1 MNDFDLSSIPG
12 VSFKDL
18 LGGDEG
24 AFSMDR
30 VEIFLDKVMSA
41 ISDRVSI
48 NPNQLVRVMHKGK
61 VVWMTQE
68 QAVNYLDQGESG
80 SLVNDVQM
88 ALKADLKVIR
98 QELEILL
105 ALATY
110 TVKKFKE
117 QEAISPE
124 EISRIEPSLGRRQ
137 YEINEGVS
145 QTAESEAVL
154 QEKRRRNPMLD
165 EYEDMMGQFLNEKA
179 KGNMDE
185 ALRLARVLA
194 EKKKKYILLS
204 RAIEPDIRTIQYHRL
219 NLQKTKKRILNS
231 QNDICSTRIDALQIE
246 LNDLQSSI
254 NQIKSNTADAAE
266 RGADSASAEINKM
279 NIYDIE
285 ETKKEIEEKATELS
299 SLEKESSIL
308 ERQEQEVDAVISHIA
323 ENILG
328 EADAKIDM
336 EGIKAKQEHKH
347 MSTPKSASEPDDGGG
362 AKKSPAHG
370 MHFKR

>member
-1 MNDFDLSSIPG
+1 MNDFDLSTIPG

-18 LGGDEG
+18 MGGDDG
-24 AFSMDR
+24 AFSMDN
-30 VEIFLDKVMSA
+30 VEVFLDKVMSA
-41 ISDRVSI
+41 ISSRVQI

-68 QAVNYLDQGESG
+68 QAVNYMDQGESG
-80 SLVNDVQM
+80 SLASDVQA
-88 ALKADLKVIR
+88 ALKADLKIIR

-110 TVKKFKE
+110 TVRKYKD
-117 QEAISPE
+117 QEAIQPE
-124 EISRIEPSLGRRQ
+124 EIARIEPSLVRRQ
-137 YEINEGVS
+137 HEISEGVN
-145 QTAESEAVL
+145 QTAQSEALL

-165 EYEDMMGQFLNEKA
+165 EYEEMMGQFLNEKA

-185 ALRLARVLA
+185 ALRLARILA

-219 NLQKTKKRILNS
+219 NLQKTKKRILS
-231 QNDICSTRIDALQIE
+231 TQNDICSTRIDALQSE

-254 NQIKSNTADAAE
+254 NQVKSNTADAEE
-266 RGADSASAEINKM
+266 RGMDSASAEISKLRL
-279 NIYDIE
+279 YDVE
-285 ETKKEIEEKATELS
+285 GAQKEIEQKATELS

-328 EADAKIDM
+328 EVDSKIDM
-336 EGIKAKQEHKH
+336 EGIKAKQEKKQ
-347 MSTPKSASEPDDGGG
+347 MSAPKPAGEPADDGQ
-362 AKKSPAHG
+362 KKSRAHG
-370 MHFKR
+370 MHFRR

>member
-1 MNDFDLSSIPG
+1 
-12 VSFKDL
+12 
-18 LGGDEG
+18 
-24 AFSMDR
+24 MDR
-30 VEIFLDKVMSA
+30 VEVFLDKVMAA

-88 ALKADLKVIR
+88 ALKADLKIIR

-110 TVKKFKE
+110 TVKKYKE
-117 QEAISPE
+117 QEAISSE
-124 EISRIEPSLGRRQ
+124 EIARIEPSLGRRQ
-137 YEINEGVS
+137 YEISDGVT
-145 QTAESEAVL
+145 QTAQSEALL

-194 EKKKKYILLS
+194 ERKKKYILLS

-219 NLQKTKKRILNS
+219 NLQKTKKRILNT

-246 LNDLQSSI
+246 LNDLQTSI
-254 NQIKSNTADAAE
+254 NQVKSNTADAEE
-266 RGADSASAEINKM
+266 RGMDSASAEISKLR
-279 NIYDIE
+279 IYDIE
-285 ETKKEIEEKATELS
+285 ETKKEIEQKATELS
-299 SLEKESSIL
+299 TLEKESSIL

-328 EADAKIDM
+328 EVDAKVDM
-336 EGIKAKQEHKH
+336 EGIKAKQEHKQ
-347 MSTPKSASEPDDGGG
+347 MSTPKNAPAPDDGGG
-362 AKKSPAHG
+362 SAKKSSTHG

>member
-1 MNDFDLSSIPG
+1 MNDFDLSTIPG
-12 VSFKDL
+12 ISFKDL
-18 LGGDEG
+18 MGGEDG
-24 AFSMDR
+24 AFSMDN
-30 VEIFLDKVMSA
+30 VELFLDKVMSA
-41 ISDRVSI
+41 ISDRVQI

-80 SLVNDVQM
+80 SLAGDVQV

-110 TVKKFKE
+110 TVKKYKD

-124 EISRIEPSLGRRQ
+124 EIARIEPSLKRRQ
-137 YEINEGVS
+137 SEISDGVN
-145 QTAESEAVL
+145 QTAQSESML
-154 QEKRRRNPMLD
+154 NEKRRRNPLLD
-165 EYEDMMGQFLNEKA
+165 EYEQMMGEFLSEKA

-185 ALRLARVLA
+185 ALRLARILA

-219 NLQKTKKRILNS
+219 NLQKTKKRILNT
-231 QNDICSTRIDALQIE
+231 QNNICATRMESLQIE
-246 LNDLQSSI
+246 LNDLQASI
-254 NQIKSNTADAAE
+254 SQVKSDVASAEEEGMDA
-266 RGADSASAEINKM
+266 ASAEISKQR
-279 NIYDIE
+279 IYDVE
-285 ETKKEIEEKATELS
+285 SAQKEIEEKATELN

-308 ERQEQEVDAVISHIA
+308 DRQEKEVDSVISHIA

-328 EADAKIDM
+328 EVDSKVDM
-336 EGIKAKQEHKH
+336 EGIKAKQEAKQ
-347 MSTPKSASEPDDGGG
+347 MSTPKSEAQTQSTQK
-362 AKKSPAHG
+362 KKSSG
-370 MHFKR
+370 MHVRR